1 MVDIVVPPLSESVVE
16 ATVAEWLVKV
26 GDSVSVGDVLVIL
39 ETDKVALEVAAEE
52 DGVLGEIVAPEDE
65 DVTAGQL
72 LGRLDSSG
80 AGAAK
85 PAVKAEAKQAEATP
99 AMASQAL
106 AVVDDSIK
114 ATPVAQ
120 RMAKEHG
127 IDLTQVPLSNGGKI
141 DKADVQAFIA
151 GQSQK
156 PVSALVK
163 TAAPKPT
170 PAPTQNTQRELAP
183 REERIKM
190 SRRRRTIARHLIEA
204 QSTAAMLT
212 TFNEVDMSAI
222 MELRSRRKEVFREKY
237 GVGLGINSFF
247 IKAVVGALKQ
257 FPMLNAEIEGDY
269 IIKKDYYDIG
279 VAVGSD
285 EGLVVPV
292 LRGADSMSFV
302 EIEKGIKSY
311 AVQVRENSLPLEA
324 LRGGTFTVT
333 NGGVFGSM
341 LSTPIL
347 NYPQVAILGLHG
359 IKDRPVV
366 VNGEIVIR
374 PWMYTALTYDHRIVD
389 GSDAVRFLVTIKNLV
404 EDPETLLI
412 EG

>member
-16 ATVAEWLVKV
+16 ATVAEWQVKV
-26 GDSVSVGDVLVIL
+26 GDTVSVGDVLVLL

-52 DGVLGEIVAPEDE
+52 SGVISEIVAQEDE
-65 DVTAGQL
+65 DVAAGQL
-72 LGRLDSSG
+72 LARLDSSG
-80 AGAAK
+80 VGVATSAAK
-85 PAVKAEAKQAEATP
+85 AESKQAEAP
-99 AMASQAL
+99 PVVASQAL
-106 AVVDDSIK
+106 VVSDDSIK

-127 IDLTQVPLSNGGKI
+127 IDLNSVPSSNGGKI
-141 DKADVQAFIA
+141 DKADVQAFIER
-151 GQSQK
+151 QSQK
-156 PVSALVK
+156 I
-163 TAAPKPT
+163 T
-170 PAPTQNTQRELAP
+170 PAPAKAKPVQSTQRNLEA

-212 TFNEVDMSAI
+212 TFNEVDMTAI

-302 EIEKGIKSY
+302 EIEKGIKNY
-311 AVQVRENSLPLEA
+311 AMQVRDNSLPLEA

-359 IKDRPVV
+359 IKDRVV
-366 VNGEIVIR
+366 VVDGEVAIR
-374 PWMYTALTYDHRIVD
+374 PWMYIALTYDHRIVD
-389 GSDAVRFLVTIKNLV
+389 GSDAVRFLVTVKNLV

>member
-1 MVDIVVPPLSESVVE
+1 MVDIVVPSLSESVVE
-16 ATVAEWLVKV
+16 ATVAEWMVKV
-26 GDSVSVGDVLVIL
+26 GDSVSVGDVLVLL
-39 ETDKVALEVAAEE
+39 ETDKVALEVTADEA
-52 DGVLGEIVAPEDE
+52 GVLSEIVAQEDE
-65 DVTAGQL
+65 DVTPGQI
-72 LGRLDSSG
+72 LGRVTASG
-80 AGAAK
+80 AGASSSAAK
-85 PAVKAEAKQAEATP
+85 EEVKQAEPVPVA
-99 AMASQAL
+99 AAQSSV
-106 AVVDDSIK
+106 AVDEGVK

-127 IDLTQVPLSNGGKI
+127 IDLGQVPSNNGGKI
-141 DKADVQAFIA
+141 DKADVQSFIE
-151 GQSQK
+151 GKSQK
-156 PVSALVK
+156 PAPAPVK
-163 TAAPKPT
+163 SAPKP
-170 PAPTQNTQRELAP
+170 ARVQESQRDLDT
-183 REERIKM
+183 REERIKL
-190 SRRRRTIARHLIEA
+190 SRRRRTIARHLVEA

-222 MELRSRRKEVFREKY
+222 MELRTRRKEAFRDKY

-292 LRGADSMSFV
+292 LRDTDRMSFA

-311 AVQVRENSLPLEA
+311 AVQVRENSLPIEA

-347 NYPQVAILGLHG
+347 NYPQVGILGLHG
-359 IKDRPVV
+359 IQDRPVV

-389 GSDAVRFLVTIKNLV
+389 GSDAVRFLVAIKNLV